1 MCNLIIFGASGDIA
15 KKKIFPAL
23 YEWFNDDQSSLNKII
38 GYGRTQFSQIEFHQK
53 INITNN
59 NFLEYFDYQIGHYD
73 STTDFI
79 KLKNKLETSSISKGD
94 TIILYCGIPSEVILE
109 IVNNSI
115 LSGIDGDYDCRY
127 ILEKPIGNNLVQCK
141 QILKGIKNTIE
152 FDKIYIID
160 HYLGKSNIRNL
171 ISSRNKNMLKKDN
184 QNQIYKIEIILYEK
198 ETVDHR
204 LKYFDKV
211 GLFKDMVQSHVMT
224 ILLYCF
230 PNLFSKNKLSNIRII
245 DSLRGQY
252 IGYKGSNNTETY
264 IKLVIDW
271 NDIEVS
277 IEVGKGMAV
286 NRKEIKY
293 SSNSGISIV
302 PITSNYSEYKSLFQ
316 DTLMGNKNNYLTIQ
330 DIQYFWKL
338 SDNILEKM
346 DTNSIFYYDIPLIK

>member
-127 ILEKPIGNNLVQCK
+127 ILEKPIGNNLVECK
-141 QILKGIKNTIE
+141 QILKGINNIIE
-152 FDKIYIID
+152 NDKIYIID

-171 ISSRNKNMLKKDN
+171 ISSRKEEISRKEK
-184 QNQIYKIEIILYEK
+184 IYKIEIILYEK

-211 GLFKDMVQSHVMT
+211 GLFKDMFQSHVMT

-252 IGYKGSNNTETY
+252 IGYKGGNNTETY

>member
-1 MCNLIIFGASGDIA
+1 M
-15 KKKIFPAL
+15 
-23 YEWFNDDQSSLNKII
+23 
-38 GYGRTQFSQIEFHQK
+38 
-53 INITNN
+53 
-59 NFLEYFDYQIGHYD
+59 
-73 STTDFI
+73 
-79 KLKNKLETSSISKGD
+79 
-94 TIILYCGIPSEVILE
+94 
-109 IVNNSI
+109 
-115 LSGIDGDYDCRY
+115 
-127 ILEKPIGNNLVQCK
+127 
-141 QILKGIKNTIE
+141 
-152 FDKIYIID
+152 
-160 HYLGKSNIRNL
+160 
-171 ISSRNKNMLKKDN
+171 
-184 QNQIYKIEIILYEK
+184 
-198 ETVDHR
+198 
-204 LKYFDKV
+204 